1 MLFTEECEV
10 QAAVR
15 RVEAASLRL
24 SHVEDCLVQVKVG
37 RDEVV
42 CDFIFVGKNKIVKP
56 CDNNGVNT

>member
-24 SHVEDCLVQVKVG
+24 SHVEDCLVEVKVG
-37 RDEVV
+37 RNEVV
-42 CDFIFVGKNKIVKP
+42 GDFIFVGKNKVIKA
-56 CDNNGVNT
+56 